1 MFVCLFLSGG
11 VPWVSFH
18 PLSYSVTKDALK
30 WPDIRLITLLLM
42 SNLSLLLTP
51 FISYPPLPPPF
62 NSQKLSVHRF
72 CFHWQN
78 SGLVVI
84 TDYEL
89 PGGFDDRMIMMAG
102 MPDMESGV

>member
-30 WPDIRLITLLLM
+30 RPDIRLITLLLM

-51 FISYPPLPPPF
+51 FISYPPLPPLQLTKIICTP
-62 NSQKLSVHRF
+62 F

>member
-1 MFVCLFLSGG
+1 MARYKTNDTFVDEQPLLAADTFHFLPS
-11 VPWVSFH
+11 P
-18 PLSYSVTKDALK
+18 A
-30 WPDIRLITLLLM
+30 
-42 SNLSLLLTP
+42 
-51 FISYPPLPPPF
+51 PPF

-89 PGGFDDRMIMMAG
+89 PGGFDDRMIMMAA